1 MPGRLRLNRLW
12 VLALAAQLLACA
24 PAAGQTDAVRAVH
37 DRTGEDLTGANDRH
51 DADQQAAVINVGHP
65 FAEWVRPSSLAVA
78 AAVAAQATLIVALFW
93 QNVRRRRAEQ
103 ELRAH
108 EGRYAQAVEAQ
119 SDLICRCLPDAT
131 LTFVN
136 DAYCRFVG
144 RTRES
149 LIGRKLTE
157 LVPLDARIPVLREL
171 ESFVRQP
178 RTDSFEHGLIR
189 PDGSFGFVQWV
200 ADVLTDTTGVVTELE
215 ATGRDVSD
223 RRRAE
228 QELADH
234 KAHTHALLCALP
246 HLTFT
251 MTREGVYLDY
261 HAKDPRDLFVPP
273 EQFLGKN
280 IRDIMPPEIA
290 DKITAAFA
298 SLDDGPE
305 PAIVEYSLPLNGE
318 ERHFE
323 ARLIAYGPD
332 RILSV
337 VRDITNRRRNEAALI
352 QHADS
357 LRASHERIQDL
368 AGRLI
373 ASQEAERQR
382 IARDLHDDLSQKL
395 ALLNIDIDLLAR
407 GTQAPGGEWSARVRT
422 ISRRTREIAS
432 DLHRLSHE
440 LHPTKLQVLG
450 LVAAIQSVC
459 HDVSNQH
466 EIIVEFAHEGVPKNV
481 PVQASL
487 CLYRITQEA
496 LHNVVKHS
504 GAKHAAVRLS
514 TQNNFLYLEI
524 ADQGVGFTPAGFEN
538 SGLGLVSMRERTNFL
553 GGRFVIHSGPGL
565 GTRLGVRIPLDVA
578 IGDSP
583 YVAAE
588 SA

>member
-1 MPGRLRLNRLW
+1 L
-12 VLALAAQLLACA
+12 VLALAAQIVVSA

-37 DRTGEDLTGANDRH
+37 DRTEAKDGD
-51 DADQQAAVINVGHP
+51 DATQEAAVVNVSNP
-65 FAEWVRPSSLAVA
+65 FGDWERRSSLAVA
-78 AAVAAQATLIVALFW
+78 VVVAAQASLIVALFW
-93 QNVRRRRAEQ
+93 QHSRRRRAEQ
-103 ELRAH
+103 QLRAS
-108 EGRYAQAVEAQ
+108 EDRYVEAVEAQ
-119 SDLICRCLPDAT
+119 TDLVCRFLPDAT

-144 RTRES
+144 RTRET
-149 LIGRKLTE
+149 LVGRTFTE
-157 LVPLDARIPVLREL
+157 LVPLDDRIPVLQQL

-178 RTDSFEHGLIR
+178 RTDSFEHELIR
-189 PDGSFGFVQWV
+189 PDGSFGVVKWV
-200 ADVLTDTTGVVTELE
+200 GSVRTDPTGAVVELQ
-215 ATGRDVSD
+215 TVGRDITD
-223 RRRAE
+223 RRVVE
-228 QELADH
+228 DQLAAH
-234 KAHTHALLCALP
+234 KARTHALLCALP
-246 HLTFT
+246 HLTFAL
-251 MTREGVYLDY
+251 TRDGVYLDY
-261 HAKDPRDLFVPP
+261 YAKDPRDLFVPP

-280 IRDIMPPEIA
+280 IREIMPPEIA
-290 DKITAAFA
+290 EKMSVAFD
-298 SLDDGPE
+298 SLGDGPE
-305 PAIVEYSLPLNGE
+305 PVIVEYSLPLAGE

-337 VRDITNRRRNEAALI
+337 VRDITSRRRNEAALM
-352 QHADS
+352 QHAES

-407 GTQAPGGEWSARVRT
+407 GALAPGGEWSARVRT

-450 LVAAIQSVC
+450 LVAAVQSVC

-466 EIIVEFAHEGVPKNV
+466 EISVEFTHEGVPRNV
-481 PVQASL
+481 PVPASL

-524 ADQGVGFTPAGFEN
+524 ADQGVGFTSSGFEN

-565 GTRLGVRIPLDVA
+565 GTRLGVRIPLDAA
-578 IGDSP
+578 IGDVP

>member
-1 MPGRLRLNRLW
+1 MPARSRLNRLW
-12 VLALAAQLLACA
+12 LLALAAQIVVCA
-24 PAAGQTDAVRAVH
+24 PAAGRADAARAVSE
-37 DRTGEDLTGANDRH
+37 RTGANDGR
-51 DADQQAAVINVGHP
+51 DANQQAAVISVWNP
-65 FAEWVRPSSLAVA
+65 FGGRTRPYSLALA
-78 AAVAAQATLIVALFW
+78 AIVAAQATLIVALFW
-93 QNVRRRRAEQ
+93 QSVRRRRAER
-103 ELRAH
+103 ELRASK
-108 EGRYAQAVEAQ
+108 GRYVEAVEAQ
-119 SDLICRCLPDAT
+119 TDLVCRCRQDAT

-144 RTRES
+144 KTRES
-149 LIGRKLTE
+149 LVGRKFTE
-157 LVPLDARIPVLREL
+157 LVPLNDRIQVLQEL
-171 ESFVRQP
+171 ETFVRQP
-178 RTDSFEHGLIR
+178 RTDSFEHGLMR
-189 PDGSFGFVQWV
+189 PDGSFGFVHWV
-200 ADVLTDTTGVVTELE
+200 ANVVTDSTGAVTELQ
-215 ATGRDVSD
+215 AIGRDISE
-223 RRRAE
+223 RRRMEE
-228 QELADH
+228 QLADH
-234 KAHTHALLCALP
+234 QAHTHALLCALP
-246 HLTFT
+246 HLTFA
-251 MTREGVYLDY
+251 MTRDGVYLDY

-273 EQFLGKN
+273 EQFLGRN
-280 IRDIMPPEIA
+280 MRDIMPPEIS
-290 DKITAAFA
+290 DKMAAALA
-298 SLDDGPE
+298 SLGDGSDPV
-305 PAIVEYSLPLNGE
+305 IVEYSLPLNGE

-337 VRDITNRRRNEAALI
+337 VRDITNRRRNEAALM
-352 QHADS
+352 QHAES

-407 GTQAPGGEWSARVRT
+407 GAPAPGGEWSARVRT

-466 EIIVEFAHEGVPKNV
+466 EIIVEFSHEGVPKTV
-481 PVQASL
+481 PVPASL

-524 ADQGVGFTPAGFEN
+524 ADQGVGFSSAGFEN

-578 IGDSP
+578 IGDTP

>member
-1 MPGRLRLNRLW
+1 
-12 VLALAAQLLACA
+12 VLLLAAQLVVCA
-24 PAAGQTDAVRAVH
+24 PAAAQTDAVRAVH
-37 DRTGEDLTGANDRH
+37 DRAGENDRRGP
-51 DADQQAAVINVGHP
+51 DQQAALVNVGNP
-65 FAEWVRPSSLAVA
+65 VAGWTRSSSLALA
-78 AAVAAQATLIVALFW
+78 AVVAAQTTLIVALFW
-93 QNVRRRRAEQ
+93 QNARRRRAEQ
-103 ELRAH
+103 GLRAS
-108 EGRYAQAVEAQ
+108 EGRYAEAIVAQ
-119 SDLICRCLPDAT
+119 TDLVCRYQPDAT

-149 LIGRKLTE
+149 LVGRKFTE
-157 LVPLDARIPVLREL
+157 LVPLDDRISLLHEL

-178 RTDSFEHGLIR
+178 RTDSFEHGLMR
-189 PDGSFGFVQWV
+189 PDGSLGFVQWV
-200 ADVLTDTTGVVTELE
+200 ASVLTDATGIVTELQ
-215 ATGRDVSD
+215 TVGRDITE
-223 RRRAE
+223 RRQVE

-234 KAHTHALLCALP
+234 KAHTHALLGALP
-246 HLTFT
+246 HLTFA
-251 MTREGVYLDY
+251 MTRDGVYLDY

-290 DKITAAFA
+290 DKMAAAFA
-298 SLDDGPE
+298 ALGDSPDPV
-305 PAIVEYSLPLNGE
+305 IVEYSLPLNGE
-318 ERHFE
+318 DRHFE

-337 VRDITNRRRNEAALI
+337 VRDITNRRRNEAALM
-352 QHADS
+352 QHAES

-395 ALLNIDIDLLAR
+395 ALLNIDIDLLSRSAL
-407 GTQAPGGEWSARVRT
+407 APGGEWSARVRT

-466 EIIVEFAHEGVPKNV
+466 EIIVEFAHEGVPKHV
-481 PVQASL
+481 PVPASL

-524 ADQGVGFTPAGFEN
+524 ADQGVGFTAAGFEN

-578 IGDSP
+578 IGDAP